1 LFKRLGLALLAGA
14 AALALLLTL
23 AGPIGVLPLLGL
35 SAAALVAVA
44 SVAPLWRRN
53 LKRTPL
59 FTYGMVIAHLGCAVS
74 VAGMACDSAFTRE
87 NLVAVKAG
95 ETRRVGPF
103 EVTFAGLRELPGPNY
118 AALEGVLL
126 VAKGTDKP
134 FIMAPQLRQFTD
146 PPMLTNQAAIRT
158 FWNGQLYLT
167 IGEKEIDGRWLLRM
181 WWKPFVTLIWLG
193 GAMIALGGALALLGR
208 VRRDIFARHPGA
220 VPA

>member
-1 LFKRLGLALLAGA
+1 MRVAPALLVGA
-14 AALALLLTL
+14 VALALLIAL
-23 AGPIGVLPLLGL
+23 AGPIGLLPLFGL
-35 SAAALVAVA
+35 TVAALVAVA
-44 SVAPLWRRN
+44 SLAPLWKRN
-53 LKRTPL
+53 LSRTPL

-74 VAGMACDSAFTRE
+74 IAGMACEGAFTKE

-95 ETRRVGPF
+95 ETQPIGPF
-103 EVTFAGLRELPGPNY
+103 AVTFAGLRELPGPNY

-126 VAKGTDKP
+126 VAKGADKP

-208 VRRDIFARHPGA
+208 VRRDLFASRKAGA
-220 VPA
+220 AA